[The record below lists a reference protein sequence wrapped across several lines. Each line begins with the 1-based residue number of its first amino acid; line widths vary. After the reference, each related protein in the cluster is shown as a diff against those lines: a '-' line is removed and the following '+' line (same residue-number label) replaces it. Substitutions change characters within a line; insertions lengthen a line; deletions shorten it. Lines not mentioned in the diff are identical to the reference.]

1 MQKGLPLSR
10 STWTPTSKVN
20 YATTKGKERTRSEPS
35 PGSGKRPASTGK
47 TKQPKVA
54 NKVDRPKGKTK
65 GEDEVTHTAYMA
77 ANLYDEGNAIRA
89 MENGDGH
96 KQVGVEKDSA
106 IPPPLRFRRVP
117 MGLNMAPQEYLRRV
131 SSVVRRQL
139 GTRKP
144 PGWYADPKNR
154 LPPRVDDMVNGEPG
168 SAELD
173 QSDTDG
179 DDYPSASDGGSED
192 MA

>member
-65 GEDEVTHTAYMA
+65 GEEEVTHTAYMA
-77 ANLYDEGNAIRA
+77 ANLYDEGNKIRA
-89 MENGDGH
+89 MGNGDGH
-96 KQVGVEKDSA
+96 NQVGVERDSA
-106 IPPPLRFRRVP
+106 IPPPLRLRQVP

-131 SSVVRRQL
+131 SSGARRQL

-144 PGWYADPKNR
+144 SGWYADPKNGFH
-154 LPPRVDDMVNGEPG
+154 RV
-168 SAELD
+168 
-173 QSDTDG
+173 
-179 DDYPSASDGGSED
+179 
-192 MA
+192 

>member
-1 MQKGLPLSR
+1 
-10 STWTPTSKVN
+10 
-20 YATTKGKERTRSEPS
+20 
-35 PGSGKRPASTGK
+35 
-47 TKQPKVA
+47 
-54 NKVDRPKGKTK
+54 
-65 GEDEVTHTAYMA
+65 MA

-89 MENGDGH
+89 MGNGDGH
-96 KQVGVEKDSA
+96 KQAGVKKDSE

-117 MGLNMAPQEYLRRV
+117 MGLTMAPQEYLRRV
-131 SSVVRRQL
+131 SSAVRRQL